1 MGLRGTRGVGSSPPP
16 GPYQKDT
23 TEGGINLGIAAVAQ
37 LTESESKPLGAVS
50 IECHYPVVALALKEI
65 LKDEA
70 DVYEGRKRPPGTE
83 DPSCILLC
91 PNGKD
96 VASEVR
102 RLKASTPD
110 VAVLLF
116 DIRVDPRLVQKA
128 LLAGASGFLHAGMRP
143 EQIID
148 AVRRASEGKA
158 LVPEGLL
165 EKLMVEEPVADPTVL
180 TPRQREIVGLVCE
193 GLSNA
198 QIAQRVF
205 LTESTV
211 KQHLRAAYK
220 LLKVR
225 NRTQAAKLLREA

>member
-1 MGLRGTRGVGSSPPP
+1 
-16 GPYQKDT
+16 
-23 TEGGINLGIAAVAQ
+23 
-37 LTESESKPLGAVS
+37 VS
-50 IECHYPVVALALKEI
+50 IECHYPLVTLALKEI

-83 DPSCILLC
+83 DPACILLC

-116 DIRVDPRLVQKA
+116 DMRIDQRLVQKA

-143 EQIID
+143 EQIVR

-165 EKLMVEEPVADPTVL
+165 EKLTVEESATADLTVL
-180 TPRQREIVGLVCE
+180 TPRQREIVGLACE

-198 QIAQRVF
+198 QIAQRLF

-220 LLKVR
+220 LLKVH
-225 NRTQAAKLLREA
+225 NRTQAAKLMWEA